1 MRRQRAA
8 EANLGTE
15 DVTIRVEHS
24 VESLPLSGLGGLSQ
38 RGGDRGGKARVKLHR
53 VDDAQDRRV
62 EVDATLREHEAR
74 GDHDGLLGRRGLV
87 ARVFGVV
94 RVSRDA
100 E

>member
-24 VESLPLSGLGGLSQ
+24 VESLPLSGFGGLSQ
-38 RGGDRGGKARVKLHR
+38 GCGDGGGEARVKLHG
-53 VDDAQDRRV
+53 VDDAQNRRI
-62 EVDATLREHEAR
+62 EINATLREHEAR

-87 ARVFGVV
+87 ARGFGVV

-100 E
+100 G